1 MSFWDTL
8 KQQTHARIGLK
19 RVGNSLSTQDLLD
32 FRLAHS
38 RAKDSVWKDL
48 DLNRVQA
55 EVQSLG
61 IKTLTVQSQ
70 CENKQEFLLRPDRGK
85 KLNQSSENDLASMA
99 QEEKQQLDCLLV
111 LADGLS
117 AAALEGQSLSFLKG
131 FLEASQ
137 KEKLLVGP
145 VIIARYGRVAL
156 GDKIAS
162 FFQARSVLV
171 LIGERPGLASPQ
183 SLSVYYTF
191 SPSSSTTDADR
202 NCISNIQERGLHP
215 ELAGELS
222 VSLITQS
229 LRQQLGG
236 VKLKVDFTKSIK
248 TLQG

>member
-1 MSFWDTL
+1 MSFWEIL

-19 RVGNSLSTQDLLD
+19 RAGNSLSTQELLD

-48 DLNRVQA
+48 DLERVETQ
-55 EVQSLG
+55 VQSLG

-70 CENKQEFLLRPDRGK
+70 CENKQEFLLRPDRGR
-85 KLNQSSENDLASMA
+85 KLNPGSETELASTA
-99 QEEKQQLDCLLV
+99 QEEKPVDCLLV

-117 AAALEGQSLSFLKG
+117 AAALEIQSLSFLKA
-131 FLEASQ
+131 FIEATQ
-137 KEKLLVGP
+137 KEKLSVGP
-145 VIIARYGRVAL
+145 VIIARYARVAL
-156 GDKIAS
+156 GDTIAS
-162 FFQARSVLV
+162 FFKARSVLV

-215 ELAGELS
+215 ALAGELS

-229 LRQQLGG
+229 LKQQLGG
-236 VKLKVDFTKSIK
+236 VKL
-248 TLQG
+248 TLQDLSIILGS